1 MNLRIQEISKLVKG
15 KSAIDVGADHGYLLI
30 ELYKKGFDKLLA
42 VEKNKGPL
50 ENCLKTLKKY
60 NLEEKINVLLS
71 DGLKEVEEYKD
82 YENIIIAGMGGD
94 LIKQIIEQE
103 KEKFKSSYLILQ
115 PNNNEYKLRK
125 FLLSE
130 AYEIKKEVIME
141 ENNKIYEIIVAKFV
155 GKINS
160 NYLEEDFL
168 FGFDKTR
175 DKKLLLKKWDNEYKY
190 LKDLLIDLKD
200 KDIDKSKLEMKLK
213 IIENWRENEIIS
225 DNK

>member
-155 GKINS
+155 GKVNS

>member
-155 GKINS
+155 GKVNS

-190 LKDLLIDLKD
+190 LKNLLIDLKD

>member
-155 GKINS
+155 GKVNS

-190 LKDLLIDLKD
+190 LKNLLIDLKD

-213 IIENWRENEIIS
+213 IIENWRKNEIIS